1 MKITFQTNFIRFR
14 NFFKR
19 FKKDFYVNRAEHY
32 WEENEFF
39 ENGRDGRVIFYN
51 SIIFH
56 PTSLGTGPR
65 YEQATVEP
73 YEVITSPV
81 YAEFK

>member
-39 ENGRDGRVIFYN
+39 ENESN
-51 SIIFH
+51 
-56 PTSLGTGPR
+56 PEPL
-65 YEQATVEP
+65 YE
-73 YEVITSPV
+73 
-81 YAEFK
+81 